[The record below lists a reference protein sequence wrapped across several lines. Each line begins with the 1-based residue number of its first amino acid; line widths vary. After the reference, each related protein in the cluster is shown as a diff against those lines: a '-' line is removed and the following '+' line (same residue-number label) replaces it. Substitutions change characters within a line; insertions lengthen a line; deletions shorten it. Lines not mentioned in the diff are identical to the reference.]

1 MIVMN
6 ELIFI
11 VEEAPEGGYTAKAL
25 GESIFTEADTI
36 IELKE
41 MIKDAVKCHFDKG
54 KVPAMVRLHIVKEET
69 FPIAL

>member
-25 GESIFTEADTI
+25 GEGIFTEADTI
-36 IELKE
+36 IDLKE
-41 MIKDAVKCHFDKG
+41 MIKDAVICHFDKD

-69 FPIAL
+69 FSIAI